1 MSGFIHEAQ
10 IDKPNNTKK
19 SKENANGNGKK
30 KQKPKN
36 KRPQTISN
44 TLSPFHRLHFD
55 LCDHNLFPALND
67 IELKS

>member
-1 MSGFIHEAQ
+1 MSGFTHEVQ
-10 IDKPNNTKK
+10 IDKPNNTKQ
-19 SKENANGNGKK
+19 SKENANGNGK

-36 KRPQTISN
+36 KRPQTISY
-44 TLSPFHRLHFD
+44 TLSPFHRVHFD